1 MPLEKV
7 VEFRVAGVVDIL
19 PELIYFV
26 GKTGV
31 AMLENRSEKLPRPR
45 DPETYQKFKR
55 LNEILNQL
63 AFYIKPEKT
72 SLPLVSLEKQV
83 NEALAKAEEV
93 YKEVMYYT
101 KLIEELRAK
110 LPIAKELA
118 DVKTVSQPKTEV
130 LETFIVLAGRSIKEV
145 LELCKVHNASAVQRG
160 STLLVVVEKRQ
171 AAQLRTSI
179 EKLGVSVFTLKEAAE
194 VEPPEI
200 LQERLKKAEES
211 LKQHLERHKEFLNYA
226 FTLRDAVQAIMDV
239 YNSSAIDEGSEIGRL
254 FASYKEEIARLES
267 QLSSLVKIKTLLDAL
282 GNRQSL
288 KIPEGFKLVIEPES
302 VRGPHVVQEIGGLR
316 VALAKGEIVGGVEV
330 PAEYLTDIPTGR
342 KVVEDAIK
350 STEATL
356 KRLRKEQEALERLY
370 VEYSVYG
377 DKKWEE
383 HKDIASLVFY
393 VLERHVDKIDK
404 ALEEFIK
411 NNIGK
416 LDIVKRIRY
425 KYFDK
430 VPAER
435 RPTLE
440 KYPTPIKQFTK
451 IVYMYG
457 VPKSNEISPVPLAA
471 LLFPVF
477 FGWMY
482 GDLGHGF
489 LLFILGVLL
498 MTKLYGGR
506 YKEWGVIWM
515 LTGLVTMFFGA
526 FIYHEAFGFSL
537 KELGIEM
544 PADPVLHLFRE
555 KGIGAEVLGIKH
567 ALAAAFFLGFLLILL
582 AFISK
587 FINTVKKGEPDVAV
601 GLVAPTILIFFS
613 FGMTFF
619 SLIGGSM
626 GMSYLEPL
634 YKLPWMYV
642 FLGAVAWSAAGL
654 LALRARYKHHEE
666 APPLTEEFILGFV
679 EGSLGAL
686 ANIPSFS
693 RLVILVMIHGVLS
706 KLVNGAAASMG
717 LPAGLLFAIIGH
729 SLIATAEGLFSLI
742 QSLRLIFYE
751 TLSKFYEGR
760 GKLFLPFTLP

>member
-7 VEFRVAGVVDIL
+7 VEFRVAGSVDIL

-31 AMLENRSEKLPRPR
+31 AMFEDRPEKLPRPR
-45 DPETYQKFKR
+45 DPEAFQKFKR

-63 AFYIKPEKT
+63 ALYVKPERT
-72 SLPLVSLEKQV
+72 ALPLVSLEKQV
-83 NEALAKAEEV
+83 GEALAKAEEV

-101 KLIEELRAK
+101 KLVEELRAK
-110 LPIAKELA
+110 LPIARELA
-118 DVKTVSQPKTEV
+118 DVKTVPQPRTEV
-130 LETFIVLAGRSIKEV
+130 LETFIVLAGRSVKEV

-160 STLLVVVEKRQ
+160 SALLIAVEKRQ
-171 AAQLRTSI
+171 AAQLRASI
-179 EKLGVSVFTLKEAAE
+179 EKLGVPVFTLREAAE
-194 VEPPEI
+194 VEPPEV

-211 LKQHLERHKEFLNYA
+211 LKAHLEKHGEFLKYA
-226 FTLRDAVQAIMDV
+226 FTLRDAVQAIVDV
-239 YNSSAIDEGSEIGRL
+239 YNRSVIDEGSEVGRL
-254 FASYKEEIARLES
+254 FASYDREIARLES
-267 QLSSLVKIKTLLDAL
+267 QLASLSKIKTLLDAL
-282 GNRQSL
+282 GGRQSL

-302 VRGPHVVQEIGGLR
+302 VRGPHVVQEVGGLR
-316 VALAKGEIVGGVEV
+316 VALVKGEVAGGVEV
-330 PAEYLTDIPTGR
+330 PAEYLADIPTGR
-342 KVVEDAIK
+342 RVVEDAVK
-350 STEATL
+350 SAEAAL
-356 KRLRKEQEALERLY
+356 KRLRKEREVLERLY
-370 VEYSVYG
+370 AEYSVYG

-383 HKDIASLVFY
+383 RKDVASLVFY

-430 VPAER
+430 VPVER

-440 KYPTPIKQFTK
+440 RYPTPIKQFTK

-498 MTKLYGGR
+498 LTKLYGGR
-506 YKEWGVIWM
+506 HKEWGVIWA
-515 LTGLVTMFFGA
+515 LTGLTAMFFGA
-526 FIYHEAFGFSL
+526 FVYHEAFGFGL
-537 KELGIEM
+537 KELGIKM
-544 PADPVLHLFRE
+544 PMEPVLHLFGGE
-555 KGIGAEVLGIKH
+555 GVGVDVVGVKH
-567 ALAAAFFLGFLLILL
+567 ALAAAFLLGFLLVLL

-587 FINTVKKGEPDVAV
+587 FINTVIKGEPDVAV
-601 GLVAPTILIFFS
+601 GLVTPTLLIFFS
-613 FGMTFF
+613 LGMLFF
-619 SLIGGSM
+619 SLVGGSL
-626 GMSYLEPL
+626 GMHYLEPL

-642 FLGAVAWSAAGL
+642 FLGAVAWSVAGM
-654 LALRARYKHHEE
+654 LALRARYRHYEE
-666 APPLTEEFILGFV
+666 APPVTEEFVLGFV

-693 RLVILVMIHGVLS
+693 RLVILIMIHGVLT
-706 KLVNGAAASMG
+706 KLVNGVAASIG
-717 LPAGLLFAIIGH
+717 LPGGLLFAIFGH
-729 SLIATAEGLFSLI
+729 SLIAAAEGLFSLV

-760 GKLFLPFTLP
+760 GRLFLPLALP